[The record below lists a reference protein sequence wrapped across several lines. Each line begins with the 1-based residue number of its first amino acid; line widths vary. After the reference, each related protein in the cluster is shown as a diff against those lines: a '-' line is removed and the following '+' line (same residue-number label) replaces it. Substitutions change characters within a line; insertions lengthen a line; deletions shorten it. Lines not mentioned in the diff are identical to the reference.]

1 MQIATIRGES
11 RKAGG
16 RKANRRVRRAGLL
29 PGVIYGHG
37 EAPETVSLSLH
48 DTLIALEHQQH
59 VINLVTDGKKSQYLL
74 KDVQYDHLQKTP
86 IHVDLM
92 RVDPNERV
100 HVKVPVELKGTPK
113 GAHEGGVLVHV
124 LTAIDVDCPLVQIP
138 ESIIKNIA
146 HLALSES
153 LHVGDLEFPDNVKP
167 LHKPEDIVA
176 VVRAKRGVSLD
187 EEEGEA
193 AVATEGGGD
202 EPQVIGRRAKDESE
216 ADGGA

>member
-48 DTLIALEHQQH
+48 DTLIALEHQPH

-193 AVATEGGGD
+193 AVATEEGGD

>member
-1 MQIATIRGES
+1 MEFATIQGES

-37 EAPETVSLSLH
+37 EAPETISLSLR
-48 DTLIALEHQQH
+48 DTLVALEHQQH
-59 VINLVTDGKKSQYLL
+59 VINLVTDGKEGQYLL
-74 KDVQYDHLQKTP
+74 KAVQYDHLQKTP

-92 RVDPNERV
+92 RVDPDERV

-153 LHVGDLEFPDNVKP
+153 LHVGDLEFPENVKA

-176 VVRAKRGVSLD
+176 VVRARRGVSVD
-187 EEEGEA
+187 EEEDEA
-193 AVATEGGGD
+193 AVATEEGGD

-216 ADGGA
+216 EKGGA